1 MSSCPVIKNTIKVAR
16 SIQFCKIQGIFFGK
30 DFQNL
35 GEEIEI
41 LGKII
46 TPVVINLV
54 NHEKKSVALVSAKN

>member
-1 MSSCPVIKNTIKVAR
+1 MKNTIKVAR
-16 SIQFCKIQGIFFGK
+16 STQFFKIQGICLGK

-46 TPVVINLV
+46 TPVIA
-54 NHEKKSVALVSAKN
+54 ST

>member
-16 SIQFCKIQGIFFGK
+16 SIQFCKIQGIFLGK

-46 TPVVINLV
+46 TPDGGVPVEIISY
-54 NHEKKSVALVSAKN
+54 HTFGFI

>member
-16 SIQFCKIQGIFFGK
+16 SIQFCKIQGIFWGK

-46 TPVVINLV
+46 TPAYRLN
-54 NHEKKSVALVSAKN
+54 NALHSSDF